1 MVLALLA
8 QAGQGKYSF
17 PIIIT
22 KHSLTVWLL
31 YETVLYNKTTPRF
44 KNKIG

>member
-22 KHSLTVWLL
+22 KHSLTV
-31 YETVLYNKTTPRF
+31 
-44 KNKIG
+44 

>member
-8 QAGQGKYSF
+8 QAGQGKYSI

-22 KHSLTVWLL
+22 KHSLT
-31 YETVLYNKTTPRF
+31 
-44 KNKIG
+44 I